1 MQSKISHLTL
11 SPLFNLWK
19 HLSHCFSL
27 FIPAI
32 FLQKSFI
39 LSIKDKFWDD
49 FGPKSTFIRSSP
61 SSLSTVRI
69 LHRPPSPPLLHLPF
83 TLSYLPPFHC
93 FPSLLPNHSLLVY
106 GSDSGS
112 FLMSSEMWS
121 RDHSQTGRHRPSPN
135 SHHSS
140 IIHAL
145 IFISGMKTFIL
156 KWDSFFMSWSGVW
169 LHLFWQKTSVFPTG
183 CRNLQCMEVQGFE
196 VEPVHVAHIVT
207 SNQRTW
213 NT

>member
-39 LSIKDKFWDD
+39 LSIK
-49 FGPKSTFIRSSP
+49 
-61 SSLSTVRI
+61 
-69 LHRPPSPPLLHLPF
+69 LPF
-83 TLSYLPPFHC
+83 TLSFLPPFHC